1 MKNRLWFGLFLILLT
16 TLTACGPAAS
26 SEGTLEVVHLQTT
39 TTLEH
44 WLPQVADCA
53 SAIPNLGV
61 ASDIIPPGDLS
72 LDGAD
77 LLLRLGARQTD
88 DPFTVVLGSENL
100 VLVAGDQ
107 VPVSTLSVESLQSIY
122 AGDWATWA
130 DDAAAAAD
138 LPLVLLS
145 APAGSE
151 LENLFSES
159 YLDGSSIVSN
169 PQRYATPEG
178 LADKLN
184 ANPTA
189 LGYALASQVPE
200 GFRTLPVMGLETD
213 PSFYVLAVTAAEP
226 AGGLRQLLLCLQNP
240 E

>member
-1 MKNRLWFGLFLILLT
+1 
-16 TLTACGPAAS
+16 
-26 SEGTLEVVHLQTT
+26 VVHLQTT
-39 TTLEH
+39 TALEH
-44 WLPQVADCA
+44 WLPEVADCA

-61 ASDIIPPGDLS
+61 ASDIVPPEDLS
-72 LDGAD
+72 LDSAD
-77 LLLRLGARQTD
+77 LLLRLGARHAD

-107 VPVSTLSVESLQSIY
+107 VPISTLSAESLQSIY

-130 DDAAAAAD
+130 VVPGADAESAAS

-159 YLDGSSIVSN
+159 YLDGNPIVSN
-169 PQRYATPEG
+169 PQRYATMQG

-200 GFRTLPVMGLETD
+200 DFRTLPVTGLET
-213 PSFYVLAVTAAEP
+213 PSSFYVLAVTTAEP